1 MQPSV
6 ELEDGYGAGKDA
18 AIKVELEV
26 LPDVPA
32 PAIDGLKLARLTA
45 EITDEQIDEAVE
57 RIASQQKRYEAAP
70 EGHEA
75 KDGDQVVMDFVGKVD
90 GEAFEGGTG
99 EGMAVVIGSGTLIP
113 GFDDQLVG
121 VKAGEAKTIEVT
133 FPEDSRTEE
142 RRVGK
147 ECVSQRRLQR

>member
-1 MQPSV
+1 MRIS
-6 ELEDGYGAGKDA
+6 DWSS
-18 AIKVELEV
+18 
-26 LPDVPA
+26 DVCSS
-32 PAIDGLKLARLTA
+32 DL
-45 EITDEQIDEAVE
+45 IDEAVE

-99 EGMAVVIGSGTLIP
+99 EGMAVVIGSGNLIP
-113 GFDDQLVG
+113 GFEDQLVG

-133 FPEDSRTEE
+133 YPEDSNVENLTGTAANFDLKITEVQLGE
-142 RRVGK
+142 ARGRRK
-147 ECVSQRRLQR
+147 EK